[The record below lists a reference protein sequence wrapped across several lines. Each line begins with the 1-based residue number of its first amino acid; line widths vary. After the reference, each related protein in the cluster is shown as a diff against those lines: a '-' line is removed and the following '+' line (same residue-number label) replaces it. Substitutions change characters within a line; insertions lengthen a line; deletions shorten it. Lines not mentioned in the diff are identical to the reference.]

1 MRLKGGIFLEKELS
15 SSYFMILVGIL
26 ALIFFIYQLTIFM
39 INKNK
44 IDYTDGSIVGAN
56 TAVPETMKK
65 NNSKWAI
72 VSYKVDGKMITSE
85 NKIQV
90 SMNSKVGDK
99 VKIAYLINNPEKLFT
114 ATFKKAFISFII
126 ALISFIVAHYIK

>member
-1 MRLKGGIFLEKELS
+1 MVRKGGIFLEKELS
-15 SSYFMILVGIL
+15 SSYFMILVGIS
-26 ALIFFIYQLTIFM
+26 ALIFSVYQLIIFM

-44 IDYTDGSIVGAN
+44 IEYTDGTIVEVN

-72 VSYKVDGKMITSE
+72 VSYKVDGKMITSK
-85 NKIQV
+85 NRIQV

-99 VKIAYLINNPEKLFT
+99 VKVAYLINNPEKLFT
-114 ATFKKAFISFII
+114 TTLKKASISFII
-126 ALISFIVAHYIK
+126 AIISFIVAIII

>member
-1 MRLKGGIFLEKELS
+1 MVKEQS
-15 SSYFMILVGIL
+15 NKHFMIMIGVL
-26 ALIFFIYQLTIFM
+26 ALLYSIHQFTMFI

-44 IDYTDGSIVGAN
+44 IAYTDGIILKLN

-72 VSYKVDGKMITSE
+72 VSYKVDGKEIISE

-90 SMNSKVGDK
+90 SMNSNLGDSL
-99 VKIAYLINNPEKLFT
+99 KIVYYVDNRSKLFT
-114 ATFKKAFISFII
+114 ATLKKAIIFLGISVISCII
-126 ALISFIVAHYIK
+126 AIFVN

>member
-1 MRLKGGIFLEKELS
+1 
-15 SSYFMILVGIL
+15 
-26 ALIFFIYQLTIFM
+26 M

-44 IDYTDGSIVGAN
+44 IDYTDGTIVGAN

>member
-1 MRLKGGIFLEKELS
+1 MGKEQS
-15 SSYFMILVGIL
+15 NKCFMIMIGAL
-26 ALIFFIYQLTIFM
+26 ALLYSIHQFTMFI

-44 IDYTDGSIVGAN
+44 IVYTDGTIVKLN

-72 VSYKVDGKMITSE
+72 VSYKVGGKEIISE

-90 SMNSKVGDK
+90 SMKSNLGDRL
-99 VKIAYLINNPEKLFT
+99 KIAYYVDNPSKLFT
-114 ATFKKAFISFII
+114 ANLKKAIIFLVISVASFII
-126 ALISFIVAHYIK
+126 AIFVN

>member
-1 MRLKGGIFLEKELS
+1 MGKGQSNK
-15 SSYFMILVGIL
+15 YFIIMIGVL
-26 ALIFFIYQLTIFM
+26 ALLYSAQQFTMFI

-44 IDYTDGSIVGAN
+44 IAYTDGIIVKLN

-72 VSYKVDGKMITSE
+72 VSYKVDGKEIISE

-90 SMNSKVGDK
+90 SMNSNLGDSL
-99 VKIAYLINNPEKLFT
+99 KIAYYVDNPSKLFT
-114 ATFKKAFISFII
+114 ATLKKAIIFLGISVASFII
-126 ALISFIVAHYIK
+126 TFLVN

>member
-44 IDYTDGSIVGAN
+44 IDYTDGTIVGAN

-72 VSYKVDGKMITSE
+72 VSYKVRIPAYPDSE
-85 NKIQV
+85 SEGIRTLIPAVSGQV
-90 SMNSKVGDK
+90 
-99 VKIAYLINNPEKLFT
+99 FR
-114 ATFKKAFISFII
+114 
-126 ALISFIVAHYIK
+126 